1 MTRPEPCQSGFT
13 LLELIITIVVAA
25 LAGLVAFTFVSH
37 TVVRSSEPIHSAQA
51 LAQTRVPLE
60 TLTASYHEYLR
71 EELDWDGFKFEL
83 GTLLDTFGGVS
94 EDVAADFGGDFE
106 VLQVTFTGAHGQEL
120 TAFFSE

>member
-1 MTRPEPCQSGFT
+1 MIRPEPCQSGFT
-13 LLELIITIVVAA
+13 LLEIIITIVVAA

-71 EELDWDGFKFEL
+71 EELDWGEFESEL
-83 GTLLDTFGGVS
+83 DNLLAAYGGTKTDVS
-94 EDVAADFGGDFE
+94 ADFDGDFE